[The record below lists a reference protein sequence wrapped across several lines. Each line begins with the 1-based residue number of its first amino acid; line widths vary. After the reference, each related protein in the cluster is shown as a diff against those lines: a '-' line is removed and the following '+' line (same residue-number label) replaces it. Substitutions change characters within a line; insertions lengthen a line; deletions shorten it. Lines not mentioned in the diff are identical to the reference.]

1 MIGMA
6 AEDLLPL
13 LPLLLA
19 LLVPTS
25 LFLAALLVARRSP
38 FATASIVTFVA
49 TGLSALAVAI
59 HAVLFLLG
67 YVARG
72 PRLGSTVYD
81 QVRLDL
87 VSSAM
92 LLLVCALGIIVVR
105 YSRTYLAGESGLER
119 YVRSLLLTL
128 ASVTLLVISNHFAV
142 LIAAWI
148 TTELFLH
155 QLLTFYRTRRQAIIV
170 AHKKFLLNR
179 VADMCFFAALA
190 LVATEVGSLRIDEV
204 NAFAQKGSALSP
216 PLHLATVLLVFGVLL
231 KTAQLPFHG
240 WMLEVMEAPTP
251 VSALLHAG
259 VVNIGGFVMIRLS
272 PLMAHATIAQGMLV
286 AVGLVTA
293 MVGSLVMT
301 TRVTIK
307 VSLAW
312 STIAQMGF
320 MLVQCGLG
328 VWHLALL
335 HLLAHSFYKAHAFLS
350 SGSVVETWRG
360 ASLVRRSRPSL
371 AFMAAGA
378 AVLCVA
384 AAPLYAAFAL
394 SSLRAAPAHGP
405 LALALVLSFIPM
417 IGRGLAA
424 GKHAFGRA
432 ARFTAGAAAAYFA
445 GHAIFDGLSASVAP
459 ATESVP
465 ASSLAWSIVASGLV
479 LLFIAQTIL
488 LTRPTGVVARAI
500 QPHLL
505 RGLYMD
511 DWFTR
516 MTFRVWP
523 PRLEGPNEQTP
534 SSRTRPRLYSR
545 SHG

>member
-1 MIGMA
+1 MGA
-6 AEDLLPL
+6 HDLWPL
-13 LPLLLA
+13 LPLVLA

-25 LFLAALLVARRSP
+25 LCVAALLLSRRAP
-38 FATASIVTFVA
+38 FATAALATFVA
-49 TGLSALAVAI
+49 AGLSVLAVAI
-59 HAVLFLLG
+59 HALLALLG
-67 YVARG
+67 DDARG
-72 PRLGSTVYD
+72 PRLGTTVYD

-92 LLLVCALGIIVVR
+92 LLLVSALGIIVVR

-142 LIAAWI
+142 LVAAWI
-148 TTELFLH
+148 TAELFLH

-179 VADMCFFAALA
+179 VADLCFFAALA

-204 NAFAQKGSALSP
+204 NAFAQTRGALSP

-272 PLMAHATIAQGMLV
+272 PLMAQAPIAQGMLV
-286 AVGLVTA
+286 AVGLFTA
-293 MVGSLVMT
+293 LIGSLVMT

-350 SGSVVETWRG
+350 SGSVVGTWRG
-360 ASLVRRSRPSL
+360 ASLVRSARPSL
-371 AFMAAGA
+371 ALLAAGA
-378 AVLCVA
+378 AVLAVA
-384 AAPLYAAFAL
+384 AAPFYAAFAF

-405 LALALVLSFIPM
+405 LALALFLSFVPM
-417 IGRGLAA
+417 ISRGLAA
-424 GKHAFGRA
+424 GRRAFGLA
-432 ARFTAGAAAAYFA
+432 ALSTAGAAAAYFA
-445 GHAIFDGLSASVAP
+445 GHALFDGLSSSIAPSVHA
-459 ATESVP
+459 AGT
-465 ASSLAWSIVASGLV
+465 SSLGWTVVASGLV
-479 LLFIAQTIL
+479 ALFVAQTIL
-488 LTRPTGVVARAI
+488 QTSPSGRLTRAI

-505 RGLYMD
+505 RGLYLD

-523 PRLEGPNEQTP
+523 PRLERPTAQTP
-534 SSRTRPRLYSR
+534 SSRARPRLYSR
-545 SHG
+545 SH